1 MKIFHVHVKEI
12 DNKVHIHF
20 DSISEADKGDPY
32 GAYNFDYVN
41 FPNLK
46 MDLYSK
52 YGHHAKASLP
62 DVVGKLNELDFYDNN
77 LEKFKQ
83 SSINYQLPK
92 SLPSAIYLIQELMG
106 FINKNS
112 LKATHFLMN
121 GKGIQDDLQTIQVK
135 KGEISGPPLPLMA
148 LFYPNDVEKARNTL
162 VDIKKTNLAMQNY
175 LTNTQFLKNQEVLV
189 SHLLNEISNYCEK
202 NERYQDIKKYLRLY
216 RQGEQAN
223 TTKQDEDYAI
233 QNRLLTLFSQE
244 LLNAGRK
251 DELNIVLEALRLQTI
266 RHLFSPAIGE
276 TAHDKGK
283 YSWSY
288 TEYQF
293 LQHATFSLGQD
304 GLMRI
309 VDIQKNPA
317 YKATYAKGEISLKEE
332 LVFLGQLIG
341 LEFEKCSEFDKEIVL
356 TKACTQQLLTKNLHL
371 MTIDA
376 IEKMSQPK
384 NSPSFFK
391 PQVLN
396 NQTNAAANDD
406 DANQEKQESLTFYPG
421 SPH

>member
-12 DNKVHIHF
+12 DKKVQIHF
-20 DSISEADKGDPY
+20 DLISEADKSDPY
-32 GAYNFDYVN
+32 GAYDFDHAN

-62 DVVGKLNELDFYDNN
+62 DVAGKLNELDFYDNKMK
-77 LEKFKQ
+77 KFKQ
-83 SSINYQLPK
+83 SSINYQLPR

-135 KGEISGPPLPLMA
+135 RGEISGPPLPLMA
-148 LFYPNDVEKARNTL
+148 LFYSNDVEKARNTL
-162 VDIKKTNLAMQNY
+162 VDIKKTHLTMRNY
-175 LTNTQFLKNQEVLV
+175 LTETQFLKNQEVLV
-189 SHLLNEISNYCEK
+189 NHLLNEISNSCEK
-202 NERYQDIKKYLRLY
+202 TEKYQDIQKYLRLY

-223 TTKQDEDYAI
+223 TTKQDEEYAI

-244 LLNAGRK
+244 LLYAGRK
-251 DELNIVLEALRLQTI
+251 DELNIVLEALRLQTM
-266 RHLFSPAIGE
+266 RHVFSPAIGKP
-276 TAHDKGK
+276 AHDKGR
-283 YSWSY
+283 YNWSY

-317 YKATYAKGEISLKEE
+317 YKATYAKGDVSLEEE

-341 LEFEKCSEFDKEIVL
+341 LEFEKCSQFDKEIVL
-356 TKACTQQLLTKNLHL
+356 TKACTQQLLTKSLHL
-371 MTIDA
+371 MNIET

-396 NQTNAAANDD
+396 NQADAAAN